1 MEYVKMPK
9 VMVEGFTGIEVE
21 APFIT
26 TAENRKN
33 TQMVIENWMLGPENP
48 SIEPSAN
55 KPFWSK
61 IAKAWD
67 MPETEARRQ
76 MCANCE
82 YFKNGPMK
90 QAKME
95 RIPLNDWDT
104 DAGGRGYC
112 KKFDF
117 ICHNL
122 RTCQAWEECDDD
134 KYDYD

>member
-48 SIEPSAN
+48 SIEPGAN

-67 MPETEARRQ
+67 MPEAEARRQ

-82 YFKNGPMK
+82 YFKNGPM
-90 QAKME
+90 
-95 RIPLNDWDT
+95 
-104 DAGGRGYC
+104 
-112 KKFDF
+112 
-117 ICHNL
+117 
-122 RTCQAWEECDDD
+122 
-134 KYDYD
+134 